1 MDSDVTAVISIER
14 TMRHPTL
21 DKCRGRSAV
30 SIARFRTEPTRKRDG
45 LAQSVSA
52 LSEALHN
59 PDLQVVFGVAAIGLL
74 ITAVL
79 ARAFPISDVLNL
91 IAQLN

>member
-1 MDSDVTAVISIER
+1 M
-14 TMRHPTL
+14 
-21 DKCRGRSAV
+21 

-45 LAQSVSA
+45 LVQSVSA
-52 LSEALHN
+52 LSAALHN
-59 PDLQVVFGVAAIGLL
+59 PDLQVVVGVAAIGLL

-91 IAQLN
+91 IAQVD

>member
-1 MDSDVTAVISIER
+1 MQ
-14 TMRHPTL
+14 
-21 DKCRGRSAV
+21 GRSAV

-45 LAQSVSA
+45 LVQLVSA
-52 LSEALHN
+52 LSAALHN
-59 PDLQVVFGVAAIGLL
+59 PDLQVVVRVAAIGLL

-91 IAQLN
+91 IAQVD

>member
-1 MDSDVTAVISIER
+1 M
-14 TMRHPTL
+14 
-21 DKCRGRSAV
+21 
-30 SIARFRTEPTRKRDG
+30 SIARFRTEPTRKRDS
-45 LAQSVSA
+45 LARSASA

-59 PDLQVVFGVAAIGLL
+59 PDLQVVLGVAVIGLL

-91 IAQLN
+91 IAQLD

>member
-1 MDSDVTAVISIER
+1 
-14 TMRHPTL
+14 MRHSPL
-21 DKCRGRSAV
+21 EDARRSAV
-30 SIARFRTEPTRKRDG
+30 SIARFRTEPARKRDG

-59 PDLQVVFGVAAIGLL
+59 PDLQVVVGVAAIGLL
-74 ITAVL
+74 VTAVL

-91 IAQLN
+91 IAQLD